1 MTDKEAT
8 DKWYKVYCE
17 DNLKKYKE
25 ESLTKKMSE
34 LGVAEMRER
43 LAESE
48 WESLKDR
55 DLKQILWDGCE
66 GWVNMNDDYITQM
79 YEDVFG
85 EEEK

>member
-1 MTDKEAT
+1 MTNKEAT

-17 DNLKKYKE
+17 DNMKKYE

-66 GWVNMNDDYITQM
+66 GWVNMDDDYIAQM

>member
-17 DNLKKYKE
+17 DNMKKYE
-25 ESLTKKMSE
+25 ESLTKKTSE
-34 LGVAEMRER
+34 LGADKMRKR

-55 DLKQILWDGCE
+55 DLKEVLWDGCE
-66 GWVNMNDDYITQM
+66 GWSNMDDDYIAQM

-85 EEEK
+85 EEEE